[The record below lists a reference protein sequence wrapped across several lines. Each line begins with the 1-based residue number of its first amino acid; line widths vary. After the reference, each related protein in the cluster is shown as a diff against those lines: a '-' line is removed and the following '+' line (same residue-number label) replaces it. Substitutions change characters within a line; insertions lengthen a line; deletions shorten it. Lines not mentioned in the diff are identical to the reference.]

1 MSMEKLI
8 EEVKECVEREY
19 GRAGA
24 KFGLVNHSDHE
35 SYAIILEEFQEAETE
50 VALVNTHLSQFWD
63 SVKLNDD
70 DQSKFDKFD
79 KLMKIERNA
88 VLGACELIQVAA
100 MAEKA
105 AMTMCQRGAFSEL
118 EEGGRSE

>member
-8 EEVKECVEREY
+8 EEVKECVECEY
-19 GRAGA
+19 DRAGA
-24 KFGLVNHSDHE
+24 KFGFVNHSDHE

-63 SVKLNDD
+63 AVKLNDD
-70 DQSKFDKFD
+70 DQSKFDKFER
-79 KLMKIERNA
+79 LMKIERNA

-100 MAEKA
+100 MAKKA
-105 AMTMCQRGAFSEL
+105 AMTICQRGEFRDL
-118 EEGGRSE
+118 KEGGRSE